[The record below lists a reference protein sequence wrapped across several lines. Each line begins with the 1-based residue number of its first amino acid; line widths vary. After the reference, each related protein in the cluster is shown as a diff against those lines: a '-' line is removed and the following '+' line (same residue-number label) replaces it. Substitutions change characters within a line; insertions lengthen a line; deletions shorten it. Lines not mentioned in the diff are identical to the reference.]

1 MPVLGLISG
10 MQAGPRPLSR
20 CHSGVPALQLSQSRH
35 IPFVSA
41 RRSLFTFQWFDIPIR
56 AADYLLASSF
66 SSFPSAR
73 PYAVSHL
80 FSFLCQSFIFGH
92 FFFFFFFGLSVHFCV
107 LLWPFFPDL
116 FYYMKLWAGIYP
128 SRSKQFKE
136 LMWKRIIA

>member
-10 MQAGPRPLSR
+10 MQAGPRPLSL

-56 AADYLLASSF
+56 VPDYLLASSF

-73 PYAVSHL
+73 PYAASHL
-80 FSFLCQSFIFGH
+80 VSCLCQSIFFWSFLFCLAYWFVFV
-92 FFFFFFFGLSVHFCV
+92 FFRSLFSRPFPLHEVVDVDLS
-107 LLWPFFPDL
+107 L
-116 FYYMKLWAGIYP
+116 
-128 SRSKQFKE
+128 KE
-136 LMWKRIIA
+136 QINS

>member
-80 FSFLCQSFIFGH
+80 FSFLCQSFFGH
-92 FFFFFFFGLSVHFCV
+92 FFFFFWPICSFLCSFVAFSPRPFLLHEVVGMDLS
-107 LLWPFFPDL
+107 
-116 FYYMKLWAGIYP
+116 I
-128 SRSKQFKE
+128 KE
-136 LMWKRIIA
+136 QTV

>member
-41 RRSLFTFQWFDIPIR
+41 QRSLFTFQWFDILIR

-80 FSFLCQSFIFGH
+80 FSLSAFFRSFLFFLAYRFIFV
-92 FFFFFFFGLSVHFCV
+92 FFCGL
-107 LLWPFFPDL
+107 FPDL
-116 FYYMKLWAGIYP
+116 FHDMKLWTWICP
-128 SRSKQFKE
+128 SRSKQLK
-136 LMWKRIIA
+136 

>member
-41 RRSLFTFQWFDIPIR
+41 RRSLFTFHWFDIPIR
-56 AADYLLASSF
+56 ATDYLLASSF

-80 FSFLCQSFIFGH
+80 SFLVISFS
-92 FFFFFFFGLSVHFCV
+92 FFGLSVHFCV
-107 LLWPFFPDL
+107 LLWPFPPDL
-116 FYYMKLWAGIYP
+116 FYYMKLWAWIYP
-128 SRSKQFKE
+128 SRSKQFK
-136 LMWKRIIA
+136 

>member
-80 FSFLCQSFIFGH
+80 FSILCRSFLFLVISFFILAYRFVFV
-92 FFFFFFFGLSVHFCV
+92 FFCGLSFR
-107 LLWPFFPDL
+107 PFSLHEVVDMDL
-116 FYYMKLWAGIYP
+116 SI
-128 SRSKQFKE
+128 KE
-136 LMWKRIIA
+136 RTA